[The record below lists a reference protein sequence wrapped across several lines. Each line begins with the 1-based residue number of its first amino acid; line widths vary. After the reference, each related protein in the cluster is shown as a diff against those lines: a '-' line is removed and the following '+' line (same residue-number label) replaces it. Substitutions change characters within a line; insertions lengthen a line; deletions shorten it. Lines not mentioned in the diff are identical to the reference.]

1 MYKNQRP
8 LMTGIGLTECKIG
21 EKRQIMLKNVAR
33 LVFHQIF
40 KMIAYHLPKSFVKD
54 CKLACG
60 CIFTIIENEASFGC
74 VTWYYRIVMDK
85 LA

>member
-1 MYKNQRP
+1 
-8 LMTGIGLTECKIG
+8 MTVIGLIECKIG
-21 EKRQIMLKNVAR
+21 EKRQMMLKNVAR

-40 KMIAYHLPKSFVKD
+40 KMIAYHLPKCQSFVKD
-54 CKLACG
+54 FKIDCG
-60 CIFTIIENEASFGC
+60 CIFTIIENEASFGG